1 MLAAIEDFFNSLTTK
16 KAIYI
21 IIIVGS
27 IVYFNALFNSFVW
40 DDISIFQNPELLKG
54 FNLIEMFGNN
64 RFNVLYYRPLS
75 ATYFTLMF
83 HIFDSNYFIY
93 HLFQIVI
100 GITLSLPHWAA
111 YFSFACFI
119 TSSLLRPASKP
130 SRHQRR
136 YVPIRSPALPS
147 LKGSSESR

>member
-40 DDISIFQNPELLKG
+40 DDVSIFQNPELLKG

-64 RFNVLYYRPLS
+64 HFNVLYYRPLS
-75 ATYFTLMF
+75 AAYFTLMF
-83 HIFDSNYFIY
+83 QTFESNYFIY
-93 HLFQIVI
+93 HLFQIV
-100 GITLSLPHWAA
+100 LHLVNSVLV
-111 YFSFACFI
+111 Y
-119 TSSLLRPASKP
+119 LLLKKFFKN
-130 SRHQRR
+130 
-136 YVPIRSPALPS
+136 PIAFF
-147 LKGSSESR
+147 